1 MSNTPDLRPKSSDD
15 AVAAGHETKTDV
27 INRHYDVEHWPD
39 GTHRAV
45 TQEAEATPATPA
57 TDHGKL
63 YVKLVGGVPELHYL
77 DDTGAEV
84 QLTTGGTVNAG
95 ALNTVKDNIALNAF
109 RIAVNESLT
118 QFAMIEGILDEFE
131 DETSVDT
138 GGSTNETYNA
148 TLDLYNNKGA
158 SEQAVAQGAGTAIG
172 DMTENG
178 GLAAAFDVRIET
190 QTFANSAIVANGN
203 AGNAGKDWGVGNTK
217 LIDKFEAHSSKDEG
231 FTEASTPTDCKL
243 ILEGSQNNSDWTTLF
258 TSSNFTDNI
267 DLVKT
272 YTHASDVFVMTTA
285 YRYHRVRITCGGSG
299 VAVGYQE
306 LKFWEEATPLNMT
319 LVSNAFTAEA
329 EPTIARVV
337 VFEEDGDT
345 STVNTDLKVYAS
357 RDGGTT
363 YTQITLTD
371 EGDYESG
378 KRILSGQVSIS
389 AQPSGTSMKWKI
401 ETLNTKLQNY
411 HGISLSWS

>member
-1 MSNTPDLRPKSSDD
+1 MADQRIQATEDMIG
-15 AVAAGHETKTDV
+15 AGHATKTDTV
-27 INRHYDVEHWPD
+27 NRRGDVEHEND
-39 GTHRAV
+39 GTH
-45 TQEAEATPATPA
+45 TQATMGAQSTPSTPA
-57 TDHGKL
+57 TDHGIV
-63 YVKLVGGVPELHYL
+63 YTKLVSGLPELHYL
-77 DDTGAEV
+77 DDNGSEV

-109 RIAVNESLT
+109 RIAVNGSLT
-118 QFAMIEGILDEFE
+118 QFAMIDGILDEFE
-131 DETSVDT
+131 DETAVDT

-158 SEQAVAQGAGTAIG
+158 SELAVAQGAGTVIG
-172 DMTENG
+172 DMTAGG
-178 GLAAAFDVRIET
+178 GLAAAFDGNQENFDIS
-190 QTFANSAIVANGN
+190 ANVANGN

-272 YTHASDVFVMTTA
+272 YTHASDVFVMTTR
-285 YRYHRVRITCGGSG
+285 YRYHRVRITCGGAG
-299 VAVGYQE
+299 IAVGYEE

-319 LVSNAFTAEA
+319 LVSNAFTAEV

-411 HGISLSWS
+411 HGISLTWS